1 MLNDSFYTVFKYIE
15 SYNENYPFK
24 PWLRKVCVNCC
35 LQHNRK
41 YLNDKKNIS
50 FGDVDWDGQ
59 LSEEPNFDLGPS
71 EALKLLNKLPSQYR
85 MVFNLYVFEEFKHHE
100 IAERLNISIG
110 TSKSNLS
117 RAKNLLKKIMV
128 ENKIYS
134 ERKKVTNG

>member
-1 MLNDSFYTVFKYIE
+1 
-15 SYNENYPFK
+15 
-24 PWLRKVCVNCC
+24 
-35 LQHNRK
+35 
-41 YLNDKKNIS
+41 
-50 FGDVDWDGQ
+50 
-59 LSEEPNFDLGPS
+59 
-71 EALKLLNKLPSQYR
+71 